1 MKNKFYSLL
10 VLFISTILFYGCTTT
25 SKLAPSIIQEDS
37 ENNMYWHITSPT
49 GTTIHILGTIHVG
62 DDEIANI
69 PQNILTNFRTS
80 DERFGELSF
89 EDITNLQTTLSQ
101 LLLTSIITNENEV
114 PIFISQLLTENEVDF
129 LKTVVQNIFGDLYT
143 DEFFTSLLIMPPWY
157 FNTLLVSYDS
167 NISGYQAE
175 KGLDSILMSVASK
188 EGLSIKG
195 MDTLQC
201 QLDILTFGSLEDQ
214 IILLKDYIKTIQNGT
229 SVKQTQELINAY
241 KTNDKSSIINILKSE
256 NEIAGLSKNYE
267 NEYMTKMINER
278 NRNWANQISTLLQE
292 QNKNFFIFAGSA
304 HWLYT
309 PSVFDMLVDDG
320 IAIWK

>member
-1 MKNKFYSLL
+1 
-10 VLFISTILFYGCTTT
+10 
-25 SKLAPSIIQEDS
+25 
-37 ENNMYWHITSPT
+37 
-49 GTTIHILGTIHVG
+49 
-62 DDEIANI
+62 
-69 PQNILTNFRTS
+69 
-80 DERFGELSF
+80 
-89 EDITNLQTTLSQ
+89 
-101 LLLTSIITNENEV
+101 
-114 PIFISQLLTENEVDF
+114 
-129 LKTVVQNIFGDLYT
+129 
-143 DEFFTSLLIMPPWY
+143 
-157 FNTLLVSYDS
+157 
-167 NISGYQAE
+167 
-175 KGLDSILMSVASK
+175 
-188 EGLSIKG
+188 
-195 MDTLQC
+195 
-201 QLDILTFGSLEDQ
+201 LEDQ